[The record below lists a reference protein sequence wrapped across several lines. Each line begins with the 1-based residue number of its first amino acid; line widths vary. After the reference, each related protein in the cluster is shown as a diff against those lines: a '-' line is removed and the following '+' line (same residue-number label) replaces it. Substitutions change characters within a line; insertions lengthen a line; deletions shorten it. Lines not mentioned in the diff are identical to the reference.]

1 MHKVKNEKSSY
12 VIQIVEHALD
22 LLEQFHDDVDELGI
36 AELSRRLKLHKN
48 KVFRLLATLQSRHY
62 IEQNTATENYRL
74 GLKNLELGQAVIRH
88 MGLIRLA
95 RPVQEALVRKCRET
109 SYLATMKDFQI
120 VYLDAVESD
129 LFLRVVP
136 TLGEKLPIY
145 CTAAGKVLA
154 ASLNEE
160 ILQKYIRTSEL
171 KRFTPNTIC
180 DPAELANQLRSI
192 ADLGYAVDNEELNEG
207 VKCVSAPIV
216 DYTRQVVGAVSISGP
231 SMRLTA
237 ERMDHELI
245 PLVTKAAE
253 EISFRLGGG
262 QLVVPEKRGRRTR
275 FH

>member
-48 KVFRLLATLQSRHY
+48 KVFRLIATLESRHY

-74 GLKNLELGQAVIRH
+74 GLKNLELGQAVIKH

-129 LFLRVVP
+129 LSLRVVP
-136 TLGEKLPIY
+136 NLGEKLPIY

-253 EISFRLGGG
+253 EISCRLGGA
-262 QLVVPEKRGRRTR
+262 VSRP
-275 FH
+275 